1 MERGFKMYLPHLLHF
16 WSSSTFFFVIS
27 AAAAVAAQGTKR
39 KFPIASLGASQLR
52 NVVRALSSTWELQL
66 LCALSKKLNKSL
78 HFNIYTI
85 LLPGIVIAIA
95 WAAAA
100 AAASTHNESH
110 PMHKDI

>member
-27 AAAAVAAQGTKR
+27 AAAVAAQGTKR

-78 HFNIYTI
+78 YFNIYTL